1 MITALPI
8 RGEPVVSPR
17 VSPSWALDI
26 AARLGMEMPES
37 QRSSNPRGIPLVW
50 LRDNFLNFSSFANE
64 ETRKRHLFAYLLWLL
79 GNLFP
84 NSHGDVVVPGLIY
97 IAENM
102 VDEPLPEQPK
112 YSFGSAMLSHT
123 YRGLC
128 DATQKASFA
137 QKAPLLC
144 VAYEFLQLWSWEYL
158 PVGRPRIVQ
167 PIYPYNFSE
176 GACATMATRWTKARK
191 RWSPDIAKN
200 CYPMYH
206 QQFEILNEAEVT
218 WNPWTQD
225 QLKMV
230 FDARHFTPG
239 MLTDSAFWLTRCN
252 LLFLWCVEPYN
263 PERVM
268 RQFGL
273 YQEIPPLFPR
283 RIDEE
288 THKLPNMGRGW
299 SLYDWREENIEWV
312 HKWENEALADIVHQL
327 RPYGGSTDQAYKQWY
342 CMNTRASLASQ
353 PANIPTHLTQEE
365 QARRHVELH
374 AAYYRDQMLENVNEV
389 GQMATDSMPAQGPY
403 RKTFQKLLQQFV
415 AKKFRCGRGDDVVT
429 GAYMPV
435 ARSARPSAAQSSRP
449 SAAQSSRP
457 SEARTSHEQWG
468 KGPSTRTTLPR
479 HDSSLPLHRSSSM
492 QLRQGQTSQ
501 GHGTGLDSMPEQF
514 LSPNPYAY
522 TGYDA
527 YTQGE
532 GSQPYLSTRG
542 IPMPEETRVPDLN

>member
-1 MITALPI
+1 MGEVPVLLQGPHDAGHRCHLFLKPNTKHDYRPFRLRTIKKTWPIHNHFLAHLDAYGLQGFARLTSCYDQVRSDPSLLTSLVDRWRPETHTFHFRFGELAPTLKDVSMITALPI

-17 VSPSWALDI
+17 VSPSWPLDI

-37 QRSSNPRGIPLVW
+37 QRSGNPRGIPLVW
-50 LRDNFLNFSSFANE
+50 LRDNFLNLSSFANE

-128 DATQKASFA
+128 DATQKTSFA

-167 PIYPYNFSE
+167 PIYPYDFGE
-176 GACATMATRWTKARK
+176 GASATMATRWTKARK

-206 QQFEILNEAEVT
+206 QQFEILDEAEVT

-273 YQEIPPLFPR
+273 YQEIPPPFPR

-288 THKLPNMGRGW
+288 THK
-299 SLYDWREENIEWV
+299 
-312 HKWENEALADIVHQL
+312 
-327 RPYGGSTDQAYKQWY
+327 
-342 CMNTRASLASQ
+342 
-353 PANIPTHLTQEE
+353 
-365 QARRHVELH
+365 
-374 AAYYRDQMLENVNEV
+374 
-389 GQMATDSMPAQGPY
+389 
-403 RKTFQKLLQQFV
+403 
-415 AKKFRCGRGDDVVT
+415 
-429 GAYMPV
+429 
-435 ARSARPSAAQSSRP
+435 
-449 SAAQSSRP
+449 
-457 SEARTSHEQWG
+457 
-468 KGPSTRTTLPR
+468 
-479 HDSSLPLHRSSSM
+479 
-492 QLRQGQTSQ
+492 
-501 GHGTGLDSMPEQF
+501 
-514 LSPNPYAY
+514 
-522 TGYDA
+522 
-527 YTQGE
+527 
-532 GSQPYLSTRG
+532 
-542 IPMPEETRVPDLN
+542 